1 MNIFPTLLILEN
13 DSLLSL
19 LLETVLQNE
28 GYQVIGS
35 ASQLLNLDQLT
46 IESDPDV
53 ILVLGNSKFM
63 SSTTYAL
70 TKLRVKFPD
79 LRIVFCSSLM
89 DIRFS
94 RIPNWLQA
102 TSIYLQKNQIG
113 NLETLTSSIADS
125 RALVNRSDVNVK
137 VIKAPNKFGSLSPHD
152 IEFLSSI
159 SEGKSNS
166 SIGNEMS
173 LNTSAVESSIIR
185 LAEKLEIGNSPELNQ
200 RIMIF
205 RKYLELSGVLI

>member
-94 RIPNWLQA
+94 RIPNWLKA